1 MARSAR
7 SFWREF
13 RDAAPGERF
22 RNRYRRRAEQR
33 ARGETQLS
41 RPLII
46 VLALLSCL
54 VAIPLMFTPGPAIIF
69 WGLAGFLISG
79 ESAWLARTLDWGE
92 LRCREWWR
100 ERRRRRERNNRPP
113 PQIDP
118 PKG

>member
-1 MARSAR
+1 MPGSWRK
-7 SFWREF
+7 FWREF

-46 VLALLSCL
+46 FLALLCCL
-54 VAIPLMFTPGPAIIF
+54 VAIPLMLTPGPAIVF

-79 ESAWLARTLDWGE
+79 ESAWLARTLDWSE
-92 LRCREWWR
+92 LRVR
-100 ERRRRRERNNRPP
+100 ERWKQWRSRK
-113 PQIDP
+113 DP
-118 PKG
+118 VDTKNLPH